1 MPRKKA
7 PPRTPPPPP
16 PPPAP
21 SSDTN
26 NDEIVHV
33 DEAGKG
39 YTYQDL
45 NKIKTAKL
53 FDDVIVGKKSCICKV
68 YVHEQ
73 YQATEYPAPGN
84 KIVCHAIFLFYNIY
98 LSYFL

>member
-7 PPRTPPPPP
+7 PPPTPPS
-16 PPPAP
+16 AP
-21 SSDTN
+21 SAPPSDTN
-26 NDEIVHV
+26 NDEIIHV
-33 DEAGKG
+33 NEAGKG

-53 FDDVIVGKKSCICKV
+53 FDDVIIGKKSCICKV
-68 YVHEQ
+68 YVHEN
-73 YQATEYPAPGN
+73 YQANEYHGPGGI
-84 KIVCHAIFLFYNIY
+84 KMVCHAIFLFYNIY

>member
-7 PPRTPPPPP
+7 PPRTPSP
-16 PPPAP
+16 PPPAAP
-21 SSDTN
+21 PSDTN

-45 NKIKTAKL
+45 NKIETYKL
-53 FDDVIVGKKSCICKV
+53 FDNVIVGKKSCICKV